1 MTTNKPVDGSIRIIC
16 PRCQTS
22 FVPVRGK
29 LPMHTRP
36 VEGFQRNG
44 IYKETQAV
52 VCK

>member
-1 MTTNKPVDGSIRIIC
+1 MTSTKPLDESIRIIC
-16 PRCQTS
+16 PRCRAA

-29 LPMHTRP
+29 LPIHTRP